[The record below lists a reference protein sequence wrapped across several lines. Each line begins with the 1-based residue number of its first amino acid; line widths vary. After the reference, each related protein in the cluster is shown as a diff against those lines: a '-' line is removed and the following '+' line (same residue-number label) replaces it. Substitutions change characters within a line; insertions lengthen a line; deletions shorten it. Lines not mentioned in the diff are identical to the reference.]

1 MFIVVAYD
9 IAQDKRR
16 LKVMKMMQGYGEH
29 VQESVFECDLK
40 PAVYRQMTERLKK
53 SINLDQDNVRIYHLC
68 TVDVDRIQQM
78 GVGRPV
84 QLAREFRIV

>member
-1 MFIVVAYD
+1 MFVVVAYD
-9 IAQDKRR
+9 IAHDKRR

-40 PAVYRQMTERLKK
+40 PVVYRKMTARLKK
-53 SINLDQDNVRIYHLC
+53 LINLEQDNVRIYHLC
-68 TVDVDRIQQM
+68 AADINRIQQL

-84 QLAREFRIV
+84 QLVREFRIV

>member
-16 LKVMKMMQGYGEH
+16 LKVMQMMQGYGEH
-29 VQESVFECDLK
+29 VQESVFECDLE
-40 PAVYRQMTERLKK
+40 PAAYRKMAKRLRDL
-53 SINLDQDNVRIYHLC
+53 INRDEDNVRIYHLC
-68 TVDVDRIQQM
+68 KADIDRIKQL

-84 QLAREFRIV
+84 QLMREFRIV

>member
-1 MFIVVAYD
+1 MFVVVAYD
-9 IAQDKRR
+9 IANDKRR

-40 PAVYRQMTERLKK
+40 PVAYRKMTTRLNDL
-53 SINLDQDNVRIYHLC
+53 IDLEEDNVRIYHLC
-68 TVDVDRIQQM
+68 NADTGRIRQL

-84 QLAREFRIV
+84 QLAQEFRVV

>member
-1 MFIVVAYD
+1 MFVVVAYD
-9 IAQDKRR
+9 VADDRRR
-16 LKVMKMMQGYGEH
+16 LRVMKMMQGHGEH

-40 PAVYRQMTERLKK
+40 PAVYRKMIARLKK
-53 SINLDQDNVRIYHLC
+53 LINLEQDNVCIYHLC
-68 TVDVDRIQQM
+68 AMDVDRIRQL

>member
-9 IAQDKRR
+9 IAQDRRR

-40 PAVYRQMTERLKK
+40 PAVYRKMAAQLKK
-53 SINLDQDNVRIYHLC
+53 LINLDQDNVRIYHLC
-68 TVDVDRIQQM
+68 PVDVDRIRQL